1 MSKQPMIFRC
11 RNGMCH
17 NEINP
22 EKNLFCESCR
32 ERTSEKDVK
41 NFGMKAEI
49 KDGLC
54 YFEDGR
60 IFDLSQEIDVCD
72 VPISPTKGRETSRND

>member
-41 NFGMKAEI
+41 FIFI
-49 KDGLC
+49 KSDGTSEPVRFLR
-54 YFEDGR
+54 FKDN
-60 IFDLSQEIDVCD
+60 ICD
-72 VPISPTKGRETSRND
+72 VPIFPTKGEETSRND